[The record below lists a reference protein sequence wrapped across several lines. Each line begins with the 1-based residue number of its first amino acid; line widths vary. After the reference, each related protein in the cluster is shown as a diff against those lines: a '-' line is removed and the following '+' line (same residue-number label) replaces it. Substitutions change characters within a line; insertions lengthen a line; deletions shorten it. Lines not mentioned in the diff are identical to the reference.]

1 MIDWNAL
8 LTNAITAIVAAGVA
22 YLFGKREREK
32 KLESSSVE
40 DAKTVTDMQEKA
52 LKNLDQYWAQRF
64 EDLIRDKEAMRQ
76 KIGELMVE
84 VVNLKEKNAERQGF
98 INGISQP
105 IVKLEKEQLAA
116 LKAEQRVTDKPKNG
130 E

>member
-84 VVNLKEKNAERQGF
+84 VVDLKEKNAERQGF

-116 LKAEQRVTDKPKNG
+116 LKAEQKKP
-130 E
+130 

>member
-8 LTNAITAIVAAGVA
+8 ITNAITAIVAAGVA

-40 DAKTVTDMQEKA
+40 DAKTVTDMQERA
-52 LKNLDQYWAQRF
+52 LKNLDAYWAQRF
-64 EDLIRDKEAMRQ
+64 EDLIKDKEAMRQ

-84 VVNLKEKNAERQGF
+84 VVDLKEKNAERQGY

-105 IVKLEKEQLAA
+105 IVKLEQEQLAA
-116 LKAEQRVTDKPKNG
+116 LKDAQRSKDKP
-130 E
+130 

>member
-8 LTNAITAIVAAGVA
+8 ITNALTAIVAAGVA

-40 DAKTVTDMQEKA
+40 DAKTVNEMQEKA
-52 LKNLDQYWAQRF
+52 LKNLHGYWTQQVA
-64 EDLIRDKEAMRQ
+64 DLIKDKEAMRQ
-76 KIGELMVE
+76 KIGELLVE
-84 VVNLKEKNAERQGF
+84 NVELKEKNAEKQGY

-105 IVKLEKEQLAA
+105 IVKLEQEQLAA
-116 LKAEQRVTDKPKNG
+116 LKGAQRTADKP
-130 E
+130 